1 MLTFTIMAPQPT
13 RRAAAVAGSWYP
25 GHPGTL
31 LSAIDQYFGRVRET
45 VTGEITALVA
55 PHAGLVY
62 SGPVAAH
69 AYRQLEGRAYDVVVM
84 VGPSHHVGF
93 EGVAIVARG
102 VFETPLGDIEVSAAD
117 ADAIIA
123 SAPVVCELPA
133 AHQREHSLEMQLPF
147 LRRVLPGVPIVPL
160 LMGHQS
166 RATMTSLADGLAA
179 ALKSRRAL
187 LIASSDLSH
196 YHDSRRAAM
205 LDRVIVEAVD
215 RFDPEAVERALA
227 RDPGH
232 ACGGGPIVSVMRAAR
247 ALGAADARV
256 LCYADSGA
264 VSGDTTAV
272 VGYCAAVFGT
282 FDAVV

>member
-1 MLTFTIMAPQPT
+1 MLTFTIMAPQQT
-13 RRAAAVAGSWYP
+13 RRAAAVAGTWYP
-25 GHPGTL
+25 GHPATL
-31 LSAIDQYFGRVRET
+31 RAAIDDYFGRVSEA
-45 VTGEITALVA
+45 VTGEITALIS
-55 PHAGLVY
+55 PHAGLMY

-69 AYRQLEGRAYDVVVM
+69 AYRQLEGRTYDEVVM

-102 VFETPLGDIEVSAAD
+102 IFETPLGDVEVSGAD

-133 AHQREHSLEMQLPF
+133 AHRREHSLEMQLPF
-147 LRRVLPGVPIVPL
+147 LQRVLPGVPIVPL

-166 RATMTSLADGLAA
+166 RATMTSLAEGLAS

-187 LIASSDLSH
+187 LVASSDLSH

-205 LDRVIVEAVD
+205 LDRVIVEAVE

-256 LCYADSGA
+256 LSYADSGA
-264 VSGDTTAV
+264 VSGDTSAV

-282 FDAVV
+282 FDAVI

>member
-1 MLTFTIMAPQPT
+1 MLTFTIMASQPA
-13 RRAAAVAGSWYP
+13 RRTAAVAGSWYP
-25 GHPGTL
+25 DHPATL
-31 LSAIDQYFGRVRET
+31 LAAIEQYFGRVGEQ
-45 VTGEITALVA
+45 VNGEITALVS
-55 PHAGLVY
+55 PHAGLMY

-69 AYRQLEGRAYDVVVM
+69 AYRQVEGRSYDVVVL

-93 EGVAIVARG
+93 EGVAIVSRG
-102 VFETPLGDIEVSAAD
+102 VFETPLGDVLVSAED
-117 ADAIIA
+117 ADMIIA
-123 SAPVVCELPA
+123 SAPVVRELPA
-133 AHQREHSLEMQLPF
+133 AHRREHSLEMQLPF
-147 LRRVLPGVPIVPL
+147 VQRVLPGVPIVPL

-166 RATMTSLADGLAA
+166 RATIDSLAEGLAS
-179 ALKSRRAL
+179 ALASRRAL
-187 LIASSDLSH
+187 LVASSDLSH
-196 YHDSRRAAM
+196 YHDSRRAAV
-205 LDRVIVEAVD
+205 LDRVIVDAVD

-264 VSGDTTAV
+264 VSGDTSAV

-282 FDAVV
+282 FEAAG

>member
-1 MLTFTIMAPQPT
+1 MLTFTIMAPQPA

-25 GHPGTL
+25 GHPAAL
-31 LSAIDQYFGRVRET
+31 QSAIDDYFGRVRDT
-45 VTGEITALVA
+45 VTGDITAIIA
-55 PHAGLVY
+55 PHAGLMY

-69 AYRQLEGRAYDVVVM
+69 AYRQLEGRAYDVIVM

-93 EGVAIVARG
+93 EGVAIVSRG
-102 VFETPLGDIEVSAAD
+102 AFETPLGDVEVSAAD
-117 ADAIIA
+117 ADAIVA

-147 LRRVLPGVPIVPL
+147 LQRVLPGVPIVPL
-160 LMGHQS
+160 VMGHQS
-166 RATMTSLADGLAA
+166 RATMASLAEGLAS
-179 ALKSRRAL
+179 ALASRRAL
-187 LIASSDLSH
+187 LVASSDLSH

-205 LDRVIVEAVD
+205 LDRVILEAVE
-215 RFDPEAVERALA
+215 RFDPEAVERALV

-264 VSGDTTAV
+264 VSGDTSAV

>member
-1 MLTFTIMAPQPT
+1 MLTFRIMAPQPA

-25 GHPGTL
+25 GHPATL
-31 LSAIDQYFGRVRET
+31 QAAIDDYFGRVRDT
-45 VTGEITALVA
+45 VTGDVTAIIA
-55 PHAGLVY
+55 PHAGLMY

-69 AYRQLEGRAYDVVVM
+69 AYRQLEGRAYDVIVL

-93 EGVAIVARG
+93 EGVAIMSRG
-102 VFETPLGDIEVSAAD
+102 VFETPLGDVQVSAAD
-117 ADAIIA
+117 ADAIVA

-133 AHQREHSLEMQLPF
+133 AHKREHSLEMQLPF
-147 LRRVLPGVPIVPL
+147 LQRVLPGVPIVPL
-160 LMGHQS
+160 VMGHQS
-166 RATMTSLADGLAA
+166 RATMASLAEGLAS
-179 ALKSRRAL
+179 ALASRRAL
-187 LIASSDLSH
+187 LVASSDLSH

-205 LDRVIVEAVD
+205 LDRVIVDAVE
-215 RFDPEAVERALA
+215 RFDPEAVERALV

-264 VSGDTTAV
+264 VSGDTSAV